1 MKTGTESECKNI
13 LISLREDRPIGS
25 ICVSYISIDR
35 SQGPLSPSTDIDQY
49 ITHLKYVPKLQTHF
63 VKYCDNFPNI
73 CPIYVL
79 SSDMT
84 SEAYEDNFQLCSVS
98 KLKNLGVENNA
109 RKFGVF

>member
-1 MKTGTESECKNI
+1 MI
-13 LISLREDRPIGS
+13 
-25 ICVSYISIDR
+25 
-35 SQGPLSPSTDIDQY
+35 
-49 ITHLKYVPKLQTHF
+49 LKYVPKLWVHF
-63 VKYCDNFPNI
+63 VKYCNNFPNI